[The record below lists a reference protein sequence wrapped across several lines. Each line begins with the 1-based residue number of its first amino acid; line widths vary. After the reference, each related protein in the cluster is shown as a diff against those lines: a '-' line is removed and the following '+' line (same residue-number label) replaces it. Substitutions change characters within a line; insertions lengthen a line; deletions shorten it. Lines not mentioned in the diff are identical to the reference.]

1 MNSENRVLA
10 GENEMTKLWLVIAMG
25 WYLMGPPID
34 DKGVVLPEAPLR
46 KWSHVASFDSARECQ
61 TIQFMR
67 ERRAYKVFREVQD
80 DVRTGRATI
89 QEQLGPSADWAF
101 ASRSQCV
108 NSGDPR
114 LR

>member
-1 MNSENRVLA
+1 
-10 GENEMTKLWLVIAMG
+10 
-25 WYLMGPPID
+25 
-34 DKGVVLPEAPLR
+34 
-46 KWSHVASFDSARECQ
+46 
-61 TIQFMR
+61 MR